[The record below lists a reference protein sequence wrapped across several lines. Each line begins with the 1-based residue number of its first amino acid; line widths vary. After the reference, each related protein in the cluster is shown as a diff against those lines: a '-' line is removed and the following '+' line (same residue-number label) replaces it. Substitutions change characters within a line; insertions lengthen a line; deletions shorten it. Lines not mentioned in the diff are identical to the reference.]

1 MDPPAPIDIVLE
13 HLSWFRDREPDL
25 GPRQIAER
33 HGVNGV
39 RTWAELVR
47 VLIAL
52 YLSLPE
58 DIRRAPGWE
67 ARRTPDRNKHSVK

>member
-1 MDPPAPIDIVLE
+1 VLE
-13 HLSWFRDREPDL
+13 HLRWLRDREPDL

-33 HGVNGV
+33 HGVDEGV
-39 RTWAELVR
+39 SSWPELVR

-58 DIRRAPGWE
+58 DIRGVPERE
-67 ARRTPDRNKHSVK
+67 AGRRRDGRKPSAK